1 MQAGK
6 RRIQGGFTVVELM
19 VALLIG
25 LFLLGGLLTLVQDNR
40 RSFASQNQLSQLQ
53 DAERMA
59 MTMITDVIQSA
70 GYFPDPTTNSATL
83 VLPANGTFTVAGQAV
98 VGTPGAGPPGDT
110 ISVRYAT
117 NSGDGIVNCIGQSN
131 TSGGVATYTNSF
143 SVANGQL
150 VCTMNGKAYSII
162 GTVPSASGNFT
173 GVVVT
178 NMSIL
183 YGVTTGSSPNNVDTY
198 YSAGAV
204 PNWSN
209 VISVQV
215 TLTFTNPMYTT
226 QAQAQGSTVPPTLSF
241 QRVITVMSQ
250 AGI

>member
-1 MQAGK
+1 MQARK
-6 RRIQGGFTVVELM
+6 RRFQGGFTVVELM

-40 RSFASQNQLSQLQ
+40 RSFSSQNQLAQLQ

-70 GYFPDPTTNSATL
+70 GYYPDPTTNSATL
-83 VLPANGTFTVAGQAV
+83 LLPASGAFAAAGQAV
-98 VGTPGAGPPGDT
+98 VGTYNAVAPGDS

-131 TSGGVATYTNSF
+131 TSGGVVSYTNTF
-143 SVANGQL
+143 SVVNGQL
-150 VCTMNGKAYSII
+150 VCTMNGTAYNII
-162 GTVPSASGNFT
+162 GTVPLANGSFN
-173 GVVVT
+173 GVVVN

-183 YGVTTGSSPNNVDTY
+183 YGVTTGPSPNNVDTY
-198 YSAGAV
+198 YTATNV

-215 TLTFTNPMYTT
+215 TLQFNNPMWS
-226 QAQAQGSTVPPTLSF
+226 AAAAAQGTTVPQYLTF
-241 QRVITVMSQ
+241 QRVITVMGQ

>member
-6 RRIQGGFTVVELM
+6 RRIQRGFTVVELM

-40 RSFASQNQLSQLQ
+40 RSFSSQNQLSQLQ

-70 GYFPDPTTNSATL
+70 GYYPDPTTNSAPL
-83 VLPANGTFTVAGQAV
+83 VLPAIGAFASAGQAV
-98 VGTPGAGPPGDT
+98 VGTLGGGPPGDT

-117 NSGDGIVNCIGQSN
+117 NSGDGIVNCIGQPN
-131 TSGGVATYTNSF
+131 TSGGVATYTNTF

-150 VCTMNGKAYSII
+150 ICTMNGTPYSII
-162 GTVPSASGNFT
+162 GTTPPASGNFT

-178 NMSIL
+178 NMQIL
-183 YGVTTGSSPNNVDTY
+183 YGVATGSTANNVDTY
-198 YSAGAV
+198 YSAAAV

-209 VISVQV
+209 VISVKV
-215 TLTFTNPMYTT
+215 TLTFANPMYT
-226 QAQAQGSTVPPTLSF
+226 AQTPVGSAVQPTLSF
-241 QRVITVMSQ
+241 QRVITVMGQ